1 MSRRI
6 WNTVATI
13 LTALAVG
20 LGSAA
25 RGEDTI
31 KIGYTDPLSGPFAVV
46 GQQLLQ
52 QAQYAVDYINEKG
65 GALGRKFELVA
76 YDNKSQ
82 PSEELIA
89 LKSITD
95 QRMPFVF
102 QTAGSNI
109 GAALIDAVEK
119 HNVRNPDNRVLYIN
133 NGARANDLTNE
144 KCSFW
149 HFRFDVNT
157 EQLALMMV
165 RGLSPDIKQAYLLN
179 QDYLFGQSMQRDLR
193 HFLGQF
199 RPDIQLVGDEL
210 IPLGKVKD
218 FSGYV
223 SKINAS
229 GAQALVTGNWGP
241 DLTLLIKAGMEAG
254 LRVKW
259 HTMIAN
265 IGGTPTEIGPS
276 GEGRVLTT
284 QGFNE
289 NVADEQGDPAL
300 KEWVARFR
308 ATHDFDFYAA
318 QYRTTL
324 EFLQAAIEKAGSTDA
339 VKVAD
344 ALEGMTRMDM
354 LGHKVIMRAEDHQL
368 LFPYYVSIFSKGM
381 KYDSEKTGIGWKPV
395 AEYEAKELAL
405 PTTCKMKRPGA

>member
-1 MSRRI
+1 MSRCIR
-6 WNTVATI
+6 NTVAMI

-25 RGEDTI
+25 GGEDTI
-31 KIGYTDPLSGPFAVV
+31 KIGYTDPLSGPFALV

-52 QAQYAVDYINEKG
+52 QAQYAVDYINAKG

-102 QTAGSNI
+102 QTAGSNVA
-109 GAALIDAVEK
+109 AALIDAVEK
-119 HNVRNPDNRVLYIN
+119 HNARNPDNRVLYIN
-133 NGARANDLTNE
+133 NGARATDLTNE

-157 EQLALMMV
+157 QQLALMMV
-165 RGLSPDIKQAYLLN
+165 RGLPPDIKQVYLLN
-179 QDYLFGQSMQRDLR
+179 QDYLFGQSMQRDIR
-193 HFLGQF
+193 QFLGQF
-199 RPDIQLVGDEL
+199 RADIQLVGDEL
-210 IPLGKVKD
+210 IPLGKIKD
-218 FSGYV
+218 FSPYV
-223 SKINAS
+223 TKINAS

-241 DLTLLIKAGMEAG
+241 DLTLLIKAGMDAG

-265 IGGTPTEIGPS
+265 IGGTPTAIGPS
-276 GEGRVLTT
+276 GEGLVLTT

-324 EFLQAAIEKAGSTDA
+324 EFLQAAIEKVGSTDA
-339 VKVAD
+339 VKVAE

-354 LGHKVIMRAEDHQL
+354 LGHEVIMRAEDHQL
-368 LFPYYVSIFSKGM
+368 LFPYYVSIFSKDV

-395 AEYEAKELAL
+395 AAYEAKELAM
-405 PTTCKMKRPGA
+405 PTTCKMKRPGV

>member
-1 MSRRI
+1 M
-6 WNTVATI
+6 I

-25 RGEDTI
+25 GGEDTI
-31 KIGYTDPLSGPFAVV
+31 KIGYTDPLSGPFALV

-52 QAQYAVDYINEKG
+52 QAQYAVDYINAKG

-102 QTAGSNI
+102 QTAGSNVA
-109 GAALIDAVEK
+109 AALIDAVEK
-119 HNVRNPDNRVLYIN
+119 HNARNPDNRVLYIN
-133 NGARANDLTNE
+133 NGARATDLTNE

-157 EQLALMMV
+157 QQLALMMV
-165 RGLSPDIKQAYLLN
+165 RGLPPDIKQVYLLN
-179 QDYLFGQSMQRDLR
+179 QDYLFGQSMQRDIR
-193 HFLGQF
+193 QFLGQF
-199 RPDIQLVGDEL
+199 RADIQLVGDEL
-210 IPLGKVKD
+210 IPLGKIKD
-218 FSGYV
+218 FSPYV
-223 SKINAS
+223 TKINAS

-241 DLTLLIKAGMEAG
+241 DLTLLIKAGMDAG

-265 IGGTPTEIGPS
+265 IGGTPTAIGPS
-276 GEGRVLTT
+276 GEGLVLTT

-324 EFLQAAIEKAGSTDA
+324 EFLQAAIEKVGSTDA
-339 VKVAD
+339 VKVAE

-354 LGHKVIMRAEDHQL
+354 LGHEVIMRAEDHQL
-368 LFPYYVSIFSKGM
+368 LFPYYVSIFSKDV

-395 AEYEAKELAL
+395 AAYEAKELAM
-405 PTTCKMKRPGA
+405 PTTCKMKRPGV